1 MTSPE
6 SRDESFRNA
15 LLQSAADDGPAPA
28 ALDRELARLGLATAA
43 GTAALT
49 AASGATAKVGA
60 ASLLSTTLAKVTI
73 VATIAVIGAAG
84 YVAARAP
91 TSTIATATTA
101 TTATA
106 TATAT
111 AVPAPIVA
119 TPIETASVAPAS
131 VAPAPVAPAPVAP
144 APVAPVAPAHA
155 KDHVGARPATSA
167 AVAEELTRT
176 LAAEVALVDRARTL
190 ARSSPGEA
198 MTALDEYARTFPG
211 GTLRDEAA
219 VVRVEAL
226 LAAGHRAD
234 AERTAQPYLRDRP
247 NTPIARR
254 MTDLLGPKKDPIP

>member
-60 ASLLSTTLAKVTI
+60 ASLFSTTLAKVTI

-91 TSTIATATTA
+91 TSTTATATATATATTA

-106 TATAT
+106 
-111 AVPAPIVA
+111 PIVA
-119 TPIETASVAPAS
+119 TPIETAPVETASVAPAS
-131 VAPAPVAPAPVAP
+131 VAPAPVAPAP
-144 APVAPVAPAHA
+144 A

-254 MTDLLGPKKDPIP
+254 MTDLLGPEKDPIP